1 MHKKWHIN
9 FESYFGALKIPQ
21 IGQQGRRN
29 QEDRPPLHISVG
41 IEARYLPSISFELF
55 FAHHQI
61 FIPADGPLSI
71 FFP

>member
-29 QEDRPPLHISVG
+29 KTGKGAGWEYKQDLYRS
-41 IEARYLPSISFELF
+41 
-55 FAHHQI
+55 
-61 FIPADGPLSI
+61 
-71 FFP
+71 